1 MKKFPLIPDYVFDTI
16 YEITPAFLRAQQVR
30 GVLVDIDGTAAS
42 HRAQLPEEALR
53 GWVNALRA
61 DGVEVLFL
69 SNNRAARVQ
78 RFAEELGAPWISRA
92 YKPFGTG
99 FRRGLA
105 QLGLPREAVAVV
117 GDQVYT
123 DTLGGSRVGLRTFLV
138 RSIDRAEPFIRL
150 RWLLER
156 PFVRRA
162 KRYKG
167 E

>member
-1 MKKFPLIPDYVFDTI
+1 MLEPRVL
-16 YEITPAFLRAQQVR
+16 AQQLQRRGQVILHEGLNVR
-30 GVLVDIDGTAAS
+30 L
-42 HRAQLPEEALR
+42 ALR
-53 GWVNALRA
+53 LLLHQMEDVGGDFLDAVDLARNLFVVDGHVQRA
-61 DGVEVLFL
+61 DLQNDFAVFVRFRVDGLFGG
-69 SNNRAARVQ
+69 AR
-78 RFAEELGAPWISRA
+78 LG
-92 YKPFGTG
+92 G

-105 QLGLPREAVAVV
+105 QLGLPRESVAVA

-123 DTLGGSRVGLRTFLV
+123 DTLGGSWAGLRTFLV

-150 RWLLER
+150 RWLFER